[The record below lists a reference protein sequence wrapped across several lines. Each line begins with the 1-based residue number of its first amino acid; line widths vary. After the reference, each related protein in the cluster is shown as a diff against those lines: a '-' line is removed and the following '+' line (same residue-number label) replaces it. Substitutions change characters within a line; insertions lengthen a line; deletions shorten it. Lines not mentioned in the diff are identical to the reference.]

1 MVEKSGFLG
10 WILKKRNGWIALL
23 LVGAGVFLLILP
35 TVDFRGEDVSEEDRI
50 EALCSNVDG
59 VGECRVLL
67 SCDEGGAVVSALV
80 ICEGGDKTEIRHRLT
95 ELLSSFYGI
104 GYNRITVEKMN

>member
-1 MVEKSGFLG
+1 MAEKGQFFA
-10 WILKKRNGWIALL
+10 WMMKKRNGWLIFL
-23 LVGAGVFLLILP
+23 LVGVGVLLLLFPAI
-35 TVDFRGEDVSEEDRI
+35 GSGKAEASEEDRI
-50 EALCSNVDG
+50 AALCSSMDG

-67 SCDEGGAVVSALV
+67 SCDEGGGVVSALV
-80 ICEGGDKTEIRHRLT
+80 ICEGGDRTEIRHRLT